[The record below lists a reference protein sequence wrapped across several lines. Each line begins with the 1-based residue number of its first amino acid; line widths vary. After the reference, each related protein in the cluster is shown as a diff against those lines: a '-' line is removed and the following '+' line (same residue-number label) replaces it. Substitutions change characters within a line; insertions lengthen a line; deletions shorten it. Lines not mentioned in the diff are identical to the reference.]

1 MQRLCIL
8 INTKLEITSKRTSGY
23 TSTCTYSFQNEVC
36 RMRLDIT
43 MLDELIHEYC
53 LYRGIVNSGAPNP
66 SCEAMKIGH
75 EQSESESTLSVEAR
89 SGSNKLVDA
98 DMDSPGTEE
107 RYPCG
112 TMSNNHEDSST
123 SGNK

>member
-1 MQRLCIL
+1 MESQLNGMELDQL
-8 INTKLEITSKRTSGY
+8 I
-23 TSTCTYSFQNEVC
+23 FF
-36 RMRLDIT
+36 
-43 MLDELIHEYC
+43 C
-53 LYRGIVNSGAPNP
+53 LGEG
-66 SCEAMKIGH
+66 MKIGH
-75 EQSESESTLSVEAR
+75 EPSESESALSVEAR

-112 TMSNNHEDSST
+112 TMSNNHEDCST